1 MKSVSEALTPTEIE
15 AIKKDILS
23 SLHCALPGIV
33 EGFDAERQT
42 ASVRPAVRARSGME
56 LPLLRDVPVF
66 FPGTKTQGIT
76 WQVEPGDE
84 CLVVLAD
91 RAVDGWFAS
100 GEASEAGSGRLHSL
114 SDGFA
119 FVGFRSAPGA
129 LSDIPEEP
137 SFFGISPAAAGH
149 NHDDRYYTETEI
161 DTKLSGKSDT
171 SHNHDSRYY
180 TESEMDTKLSGK
192 ANSSHTHD
200 DRYYT
205 ESETDTKLAG
215 KANSS
220 HTHDDRYYTESEM
233 NTKLSGKSDTSHN
246 HDSRYY
252 TESEMDTKLA
262 GKANSSHTHATG
274 DITTGTLGLNRGGTG
289 QTSTS
294 ATATIADIAT
304 AASDCEIT
312 TAQYACWGKVAMVR
326 LTVKKTSAVSSG
338 TTSLCTI
345 VSGKR
350 PKYPAAA
357 VWSYNKTAQ
366 ISTAGV
372 VQVSGAISAGASL
385 TILATYVLA

>member
-1 MKSVSEALTPTEIE
+1 M
-15 AIKKDILS
+15 S

-33 EGFDAERQT
+33 EGFDPERQT
-42 ASVRPAVRARSGME
+42 ADVRPAVKARSGVE

-66 FPGTKTQGIT
+66 FPGTKNHGIT
-76 WQVEPGDE
+76 WRVQPGDE

-100 GEASEAGSGRLHSL
+100 GEAAEANSGRLHSL

-129 LSDIPEEP
+129 LAGMPEEP

-149 NHDDRYYTETEI
+149 NHDDRYYTETEM
-161 DTKLSGKSDT
+161 DTKLSGKADT
-171 SHNHDSRYY
+171 GHNHDNRYY
-180 TESEMDTKLSGK
+180 TESEMDTKLS
-192 ANSSHTHD
+192 
-200 DRYYT
+200 
-205 ESETDTKLAG
+205 G

-252 TESEMDTKLA
+252 TESEMDTKLS

-294 ATATIADIAT
+294 ATTTIADIAT

-385 TILATYVLA
+385 TILGTYVLA

>member
-1 MKSVSEALTPTEIE
+1 MSKLTSREIE
-15 AIKKDILS
+15 AIRKEVMS

-33 EGFDAERQT
+33 EGFDPERQT
-42 ASVRPAVRARSGME
+42 AVVRPAVKARSSME

-66 FPGTKTQGIT
+66 FPGTKDHGIT
-76 WQVEPGDE
+76 WWVEPGDE

-100 GEASEAGSGRLHSL
+100 GEAAEANSGRMHSL

-119 FVGFRSAPGA
+119 FMGFRSVPGA
-129 LSDIPEEP
+129 LAGMPEEP

-149 NHDDRYYTETEI
+149 NHDDRYYTE
-161 DTKLSGKSDT
+161 
-171 SHNHDSRYY
+171 
-180 TESEMDTKLSGK
+180 SEMDTKLS
-192 ANSSHTHD
+192 
-200 DRYYT
+200 
-205 ESETDTKLAG
+205 G

-252 TESEMDTKLA
+252 TESEMDTKLS

-294 ATATIADIAT
+294 ATTTIADIAT

-312 TAQYACWGKVAMVR
+312 TAQYACWGKAAMVR

-385 TILATYVLA
+385 TILGTYILA